1 MMSQASLEEWEIVGP
16 TKGERAAN
24 VISRIKVR

>member
-1 MMSQASLEEWEIVGP
+1 MSQASLEEWEIVGP